1 LRIRAYDLG
10 KPTSLS
16 TLATVIVL
24 VDHVA
29 PLIQPDVTHMSF
41 SEMTYSVSVAED
53 ALANTLIK
61 NLSVINRT
69 NDLLPV
75 SCEIVSGNSEGIRKQ
90 IFQYLHKMVLIII
103 LFSDAFYMKESAD
116 RNCELRLKKTLD
128 FEATQ
133 RYEIEVQLKTSA
145 SFVNQDRSTVRVNL
159 NAFLRIEF
167 L

>member
-1 LRIRAYDLG
+1 
-10 KPTSLS
+10 
-16 TLATVIVL
+16 
-24 VDHVA
+24 
-29 PLIQPDVTHMSF
+29 
-41 SEMTYSVSVAED
+41 MTYSVSVAED